1 MKTCVY
7 RGMLSGAF
15 IAMASMA
22 SAICPEPPIGGND
35 IVLKY
40 GSSLATYNKG
50 AIGRNETLSGG
61 NNNRA
66 AGATYYDHHAGT
78 LKVCNG
84 TKWWDLT
91 KRVASNGPTSFAV
104 GSIWSIDVANW
115 PSPPRLQVPMDDSG
129 DYLFYWRIWP
139 TSKTCHFEFQN
150 TSGQWKPIAIA
161 EASGSAPAQKE
172 ITKGAVS
179 LYAQPHNADR
189 YMRAVMYHNPM
200 TFDDQ
205 QYAEKRGRMYWPH
218 IGEVFWNGKLRVRSQ
233 DTCNGYVRIGRI
245 R

>member
-1 MKTCVY
+1 MRKHVT
-7 RGMLSGAF
+7 RLMLAGAF
-15 IAMASMA
+15 GVMASMA
-22 SAICPEPPIGGND
+22 SAICPEPPISSND
-35 IVLKY
+35 IVMKY
-40 GSSLATYNKG
+40 GSSLASYNKG
-50 AIGRNETLSGG
+50 GIGLNTKLAAT

-91 KRVASNGPTSFAV
+91 KRVASDGPTTFEV
-104 GSIWSIDVANW
+104 GSIWAMDVSAW

-129 DYLFYWRIWP
+129 DYMFYWRIWP
-139 TSKTCHFEFQN
+139 TSKTCNFEFQN
-150 TSGQWKPIAIA
+150 ASGQWKPIAIA
-161 EASGSAPAQKE
+161 EASGSAPANKE

-179 LYAQPHNADR
+179 LYAQPHNPDR
-189 YMRAVMYHNPM
+189 YMRALIYHNQM
-200 TFDDQ
+200 SFDDK
-205 QYAEKRGRMYWPH
+205 QYAEKEGRMYWPH
-218 IGEVFWNGKLRVRSQ
+218 IGEVSWNGKLRVGSQ